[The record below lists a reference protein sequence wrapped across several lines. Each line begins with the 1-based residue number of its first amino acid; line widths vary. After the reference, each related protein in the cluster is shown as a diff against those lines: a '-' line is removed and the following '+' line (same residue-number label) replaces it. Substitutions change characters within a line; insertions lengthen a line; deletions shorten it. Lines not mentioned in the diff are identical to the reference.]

1 MARRR
6 GQQEIHTSEEELAVR
21 DDTPPVEDIQTWRQ
35 QLLRGVLRAL
45 VVLATVAIVPGS
57 YSAYETQDTWL
68 IPLYVTAYSIILVIT
83 FWRRIP
89 YRVRAWAFLGVIYGM
104 GVIELSDTGMGGDA
118 RTYLLTLSIL
128 AALFLGQRQGI
139 LSLILAAVTM
149 AGFGW
154 GYSTGNLTPTVA
166 LEEINVGPT
175 WWLNSV
181 VSVGMLGAALLIAQ
195 NYLIPRLT
203 DALARSRNL
212 AEELETHR
220 ATLEEQV
227 VERTAAL
234 ARRSTQLEAAAQVAR
249 EAAAIQDVGRLL
261 RETVRLIS
269 NRFGFYHAG
278 IFMLDEA
285 GQYAVLRAASS
296 EGGQRM
302 LARGHRLQVG
312 QEGIVG
318 YVTGQGRPRIAL
330 DVGTDAVFF
339 DNPDLP
345 DTHSEMAL
353 PLQVRGE
360 IIGAL
365 DVQSTEPTA
374 FSDED
379 VAVLQTLA
387 DQLAMAI
394 SNTRLLEQV
403 QESLEAE
410 RRAYGVVS
418 REAWSDLLHAQ
429 LALRQRYDP
438 QGILPADGQWREEMQ
453 WAAQE
458 GKTVPSP
465 ERPSTTL
472 ATPIKVRDQVIGI
485 LDAHKPAG
493 AGEWTAEETTLLE
506 TLADQLGIA
515 LESAR
520 LYRDAQRRAAR
531 ERLIGEVTDRVRET
545 LDIETMLKTGVQ
557 EVHQAL
563 GLPEVTVRLAT
574 QPVDEAS
581 DGDEQRAAD
590 FRIVSS
596 PRTGGSDA

>member
-1 MARRR
+1 M
-6 GQQEIHTSEEELAVR
+6 HMSEEELAVQ
-21 DDTPPVEDIQTWRQ
+21 DDTSPVENIRTWQQ

-83 FWRRIP
+83 FWRRIS
-89 YRVRAWAFLGVIYGM
+89 YTARAWVFLGVIYSM
-104 GVIELSDTGMGGDA
+104 GVLELSDTGMGGEG

-128 AALFLGQRQGI
+128 AALFLGQRQGT
-139 LSLILAAVTM
+139 LALVLALVTL

-154 GYSTGNLTPTVA
+154 GYSTGNLVPTVP

-181 VSVGMLGAALLIAQ
+181 VSVGMLGAILLISQ
-195 NYLIPRLT
+195 NYLIPRLA

-212 AEELETHR
+212 AEEIEIHR

-227 VERTAAL
+227 IERTATL

-249 EAAAIQDVGRLL
+249 EAVAIRDVGRLL

-278 IFMLDEA
+278 IFLLDEA

-302 LARGHRLQVG
+302 LARGHRLLVG

-318 YVTGQGRPRIAL
+318 YVTGQGQPRVAL

-345 DTHSEMAL
+345 ETRSEMAL

-365 DVQSTEPTA
+365 DVQSTEPAA

-394 SNTRLLEQV
+394 SNARLLAQV

-429 LALRQRYDP
+429 LALHQRYDP
-438 QGILPADGQWREEMQ
+438 QGLLPADGQWREEMQ
-453 WAAQE
+453 MAVQTGETVLDQE
-458 GKTVPSP
+458 KPSI
-465 ERPSTTL
+465 TL

-485 LDAHKPAG
+485 LDAHKPVG
-493 AGEWTAEETTLLE
+493 EGEWTAEEITLLE
-506 TLADQLGIA
+506 TLADQLGVA

-563 GLPEVTVRLAT
+563 GLPEVTVRLVT
-574 QPVDEAS
+574 RPVDEAS

-590 FRIVSS
+590 FRIASS

>member
-1 MARRR
+1 M
-6 GQQEIHTSEEELAVR
+6 SEEELAVR
-21 DDTPPVEDIQTWRQ
+21 DDTPPVEDIRTWRQ

-89 YRVRAWAFLGVIYGM
+89 YTARAWAFLGVIYSM
-104 GVIELSDTGMGGDA
+104 GVLELSDTGLGGDG
-118 RTYLLTLSIL
+118 RTYLLTLPLL

-139 LSLILAAVTM
+139 LSLVLTAVTL

-154 GYSTGNLTPTVA
+154 GYSTGNLVPTVA

-175 WWLNSV
+175 WWLNSI
-181 VSVGMLGAALLIAQ
+181 VSVGMLGAILLISQ
-195 NYLIPRLT
+195 NYLIPRLA
-203 DALARSRNL
+203 DALTQSRNL
-212 AEELETHR
+212 AEELEIHR

-249 EAAAIQDVGRLL
+249 EAAAIRDVGRLL
-261 RETVRLIS
+261 SETVRLIS

-318 YVTGQGRPRIAL
+318 YVTGQGRPRVAL

-345 DTHSEMAL
+345 DTRSEMAL

-365 DVQSTEPTA
+365 DVQSTEAAA

-394 SNTRLLEQV
+394 SNTRLLQQV

-429 LALRQRYDP
+429 LALHQRYDP
-438 QGILPADGQWREEMQ
+438 QGILPADGQWREQVRM
-453 WAAQE
+453 AAQQ
-458 GKTVPSP
+458 GKTVSGQEKPP
-465 ERPSTTL
+465 TTL

-493 AGEWTAEETTLLE
+493 AGAWTAEEITLLE

-574 QPVDEAS
+574 RPVNEAS

-590 FRIVSS
+590 FRTVSG
-596 PRTGGSDA
+596 PRAGGSDA

>member
-1 MARRR
+1 M
-6 GQQEIHTSEEELAVR
+6 HMSEEELAVR
-21 DDTPPVEDIQTWRQ
+21 DDTSPVEDIRTWRQ
-35 QLLRGVLRAL
+35 QLLGGVLRAL

-83 FWRRIP
+83 FWRRIS
-89 YRVRAWAFLGVIYGM
+89 YTARAWAFLGVIYSM
-104 GVIELSDTGMGGDA
+104 GVLELSDTGLGGEG
-118 RTYLLTLSIL
+118 RTYLLTLSVL

-139 LSLILAAVTM
+139 LALVLAAVTM
-149 AGFGW
+149 VGFGW
-154 GYSTGNLTPTVA
+154 GYSTGHLVPTVE

-181 VSVGMLGAALLIAQ
+181 VSVGMLGAILLISQ
-195 NYLIPRLT
+195 NYLIPRLA
-203 DALARSRNL
+203 DALARSRDL
-212 AEELETHR
+212 AEELEIHR

-227 VERTAAL
+227 IERTAAL

-249 EAAAIQDVGRLL
+249 EAVAIRDVGRLL
-261 RETVRLIS
+261 SETVRLIS

-296 EGGQRM
+296 AGGQRM
-302 LARGHRLQVG
+302 LARGHRLQVA

-318 YVTGQGRPRIAL
+318 YVTGQGHSRIAL
-330 DVGTDAVFF
+330 DVGADAVFF

-345 DTHSEMAL
+345 DTRSEMAL

-365 DVQSTEPTA
+365 DVQSTEPAA

-418 REAWSDLLHAQ
+418 RGAWSDLLHTQ
-429 LALRQRYDP
+429 LALHQRYDP

-453 WAAQE
+453 MAVQKGESVVGQE
-458 GKTVPSP
+458 KPSI
-465 ERPSTTL
+465 TL

-493 AGEWTAEETTLLE
+493 AGAWTAEEITLLE
-506 TLADQLGIA
+506 TLADQLGVA

-520 LYRDAQRRAAR
+520 LYRDAQRRATR
-531 ERLIGEVTDRVRET
+531 EQLIGEVTDRVRET

-574 QPVDEAS
+574 RPVDETS
-581 DGDEQRAAD
+581 DGDEQRAVD
-590 FRIVSS
+590 FRIVSG

>member
-1 MARRR
+1 
-6 GQQEIHTSEEELAVR
+6 
-21 DDTPPVEDIQTWRQ
+21 
-35 QLLRGVLRAL
+35 
-45 VVLATVAIVPGS
+45 
-57 YSAYETQDTWL
+57 
-68 IPLYVTAYSIILVIT
+68 
-83 FWRRIP
+83 
-89 YRVRAWAFLGVIYGM
+89 
-104 GVIELSDTGMGGDA
+104 
-118 RTYLLTLSIL
+118 
-128 AALFLGQRQGI
+128 
-139 LSLILAAVTM
+139 
-149 AGFGW
+149 
-154 GYSTGNLTPTVA
+154 
-166 LEEINVGPT
+166 
-175 WWLNSV
+175 
-181 VSVGMLGAALLIAQ
+181 
-195 NYLIPRLT
+195 
-203 DALARSRNL
+203 
-212 AEELETHR
+212 
-220 ATLEEQV
+220 
-227 VERTAAL
+227 
-234 ARRSTQLEAAAQVAR
+234 
-249 EAAAIQDVGRLL
+249 
-261 RETVRLIS
+261 
-269 NRFGFYHAG
+269 
-278 IFMLDEA
+278 
-285 GQYAVLRAASS
+285 
-296 EGGQRM
+296 
-302 LARGHRLQVG
+302 
-312 QEGIVG
+312 VG

-345 DTHSEMAL
+345 DTRSEMAL

-360 IIGAL
+360 TIGAL
-365 DVQSTEPTA
+365 DVQSTEAAA

-394 SNTRLLEQV
+394 SNTRLLQQV

-429 LALRQRYDP
+429 LALHQRYDP
-438 QGILPADGQWREEMQ
+438 QGILPADGQWREQVRM
-453 WAAQE
+453 AAQQ
-458 GKTVPSP
+458 GKTVSGQEKPP
-465 ERPSTTL
+465 TTL

-493 AGEWTAEETTLLE
+493 AGAWTAEEITLLE

-574 QPVDEAS
+574 GPENEAS

-590 FRIVSS
+590 FRTVSG
-596 PRTGGSDA
+596 PRAGGSDA